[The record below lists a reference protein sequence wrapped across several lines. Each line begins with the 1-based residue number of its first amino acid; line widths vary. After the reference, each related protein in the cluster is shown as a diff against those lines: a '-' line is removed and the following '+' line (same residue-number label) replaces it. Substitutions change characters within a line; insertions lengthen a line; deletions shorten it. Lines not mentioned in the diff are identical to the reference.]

1 MTDSAFHNPSRAE
14 QIDKLG
20 QLAMRSQRDGDTY
33 TISLTGEMDLANA
46 DDVEQELIRAEST
59 NARLIVLDLS
69 RLTFIDSTGIRLL
82 VAADARARN
91 DSMRLV
97 LKRPPR
103 TVMRVLV
110 IAGIDD
116 RLPFAD

>member
-1 MTDSAFHNPSRAE
+1 MTESPSHKPSRAE
-14 QIDKLG
+14 QIDELG
-20 QLAMRSQRDGDTY
+20 QLSIRSQRDGDTY
-33 TISLTGEMDLANA
+33 TISLSGEMDLANA
-46 DDVEQELIRAEST
+46 ADVEQELDRAEAT
-59 NARLIVLDLS
+59 NASVILLDLS

-82 VAADARARN
+82 VAADARSRS
-91 DSMRLV
+91 DSGRLL